1 MPCSLFLQTH
11 LIHTV
16 VEMAGITLQSHLS
29 DSVERQLS
37 YPGFYKPG
45 EGPKHLGAWGIP
57 WVVCSGDSPR
67 RPPHDFPKCVSLRH
81 SACPHFRWESVP
93 AGRTLHSTLRN
104 SGFPTPLAV
113 ALMPPTK
120 GANSAVSLRGKP
132 PWETAQKDHLQW
144 RAAELLVAG
153 QPPGVWLASQRAL
166 TVRHSRAAISLRCQ
180 LL

>member
-1 MPCSLFLQTH
+1 MPCSLFLQTNF
-11 LIHTV
+11 IHAV
-16 VEMAGITLQSHLS
+16 VETAGITLKSHLS
-29 DSVERQLS
+29 DSVEWQLS
-37 YPGFYKPG
+37 DPGLYKP

-67 RPPHDFPKCVSLRH
+67 HPPHYLPKCVSLRD
-81 SACPHFRWESVP
+81 SACLHFRWESVP
-93 AGRTLHSTLRN
+93 TGRTLRSTLWN

-113 ALMPPTK
+113 ALMPPRK

-132 PWETAQKDHLQW
+132 PWETAQKDHLTW

-166 TVRHSRAAISLRCQ
+166 TIRHSRPAISLRCQ